1 MNRKQRRATRKNL
14 PTLAGSSQQ
23 MKQSDPTSAQAHNE
37 LGCRLVME
45 GRLDEA
51 AAQFAHALTLM
62 PDLLEQQ
69 YTNLVTTLLNVN
81 PSIRAGIARV
91 VGRWPR
97 DLRAEEIFGPSGIAP
112 IARDPMLRCMLECG
126 TVRNIDLERY
136 LTAVRRIILSNAVN
150 VTRSGDVVKHLV
162 LRFCCTLAKQCFI
175 NEYGVCNRTGGI
187 RTGRAAY

>member
-1 MNRKQRRATRKNL
+1 VA
-14 PTLAGSSQQ
+14 
-23 MKQSDPTSAQAHNE
+23 
-37 LGCRLVME
+37 C
-45 GRLDEA
+45 
-51 AAQFAHALTLM
+51 
-62 PDLLEQQ
+62 
-69 YTNLVTTLLNVN
+69 
-81 PSIRAGIARV
+81 IRAGIARV